1 VGHEIGGV
9 HQQAL
14 RVDRIVT
21 ADEDAEL
28 LNSLADNTY
37 DAAVERAVVVG
48 VEAYDWNCQ
57 QHITP
62 RFTVEEL
69 QPALA
74 STTNKL
80 SPHRPPTGA

>member
-1 VGHEIGGV
+1 LGCTRSGASISKHYASI
-9 HQQAL
+9 AFT
-14 RVDRIVT
+14 D
-21 ADEDAEL
+21 DEDAEL

-62 RFTVEEL
+62 RFTVEVL
-69 QPALA
+69 QAVLA
-74 STTNKL
+74 STTNNL
-80 SPHRPPTGA
+80 SPHRVPTGA